1 MPPCF
6 GSAAYAALQIVVKAN
21 IATANAHAL
30 RMLSSPFVSALPR
43 LALSR
48 LALPRL
54 ALFRLGRLAATIA
67 IGGGRSNRKAFGGIV
82 NLDERLRPSRDK
94 TRRPYPPLQALTT
107 PSLDHSKP

>member
-54 ALFRLGRLAATIA
+54 ALFRLALFRLALFRLGRLAATIA

-82 NLDERLRPSRDK
+82 NLDERLRPSRD
-94 TRRPYPPLQALTT
+94 
-107 PSLDHSKP
+107 

>member
-43 LALSR
+43 LALPR

-54 ALFRLGRLAATIA
+54 ALSRLASSRLADWRRPYPSVE
-67 IGGGRSNRKAFGGIV
+67 GGPTRKAFGGIV
-82 NLDERLRPSRDK
+82 HSDESSSHLRRTTPRP
-94 TRRPYPPLQALTT
+94 THPYP
-107 PSLDHSKP
+107 

>member
-6 GSAAYAALQIVVKAN
+6 GSAAYAALQIVVKAK

-43 LALSR
+43 LALPR
-48 LALPRL
+48 LALFRLALFRLALFRLALFRLALFRLALFRL

-67 IGGGRSNRKAFGGIV
+67 IGGGRSNPQSLWRHCQFG
-82 NLDERLRPSRDK
+82 
-94 TRRPYPPLQALTT
+94 
-107 PSLDHSKP
+107 

>member
-6 GSAAYAALQIVVKAN
+6 GSAAYAALQIVVKAK

-43 LALSR
+43 LALPR
-48 LALPRL
+48 LALFRLALFRLALFRLALFRL

-67 IGGGRSNRKAFGGIV
+67 IGGGRSNPQSLWRHCQFG
-82 NLDERLRPSRDK
+82 
-94 TRRPYPPLQALTT
+94 
-107 PSLDHSKP
+107 